1 MSNIILSDKHI
12 PCGYMG
18 ILGCN
23 GYEVSDKIIC
33 LTANGDDNFLNEGIV
48 EGSILF
54 VDTNGKYEEGLLN
67 VFKYRS
73 NISPQYKLSRNKVAR
88 SILCRQGAYGDKPI
102 LIGVQNNGKPKES
115 ICRGTGKT
123 PD

>member
-67 VFKYRS
+67 VFKYKS
-73 NISPQYKLSRNKVAR
+73 NISPQYKLSRNKVA
-88 SILCRQGAYGDKPI
+88 GA
-102 LIGVQNNGKPKES
+102 LFVGKVLMA
-115 ICRGTGKT
+115 INQF
-123 PD
+123 